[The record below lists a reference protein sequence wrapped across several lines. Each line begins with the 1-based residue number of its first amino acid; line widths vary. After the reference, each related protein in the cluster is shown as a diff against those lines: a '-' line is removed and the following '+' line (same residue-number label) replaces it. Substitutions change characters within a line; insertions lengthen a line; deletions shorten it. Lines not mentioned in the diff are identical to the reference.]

1 MGEASKKKKNILDKI
16 FVGFFSVVI
25 VVNSLAMTLLIT
37 CAALARYVFKFNFYG
52 YDEIAVLV
60 AFWMYFMGSAYGA
73 YNNSHVSADI
83 IDAYFPQGVARGILQ
98 FLRWLITCCAC
109 GFFVYYGYGYI
120 KFSFL
125 GPLGNFIAI
134 PKSMVWRIPL
144 WTSHAAIFFGLIF
157 MEIYFLRN
165 LALSAGALFRRRQA

>member
-1 MGEASKKKKNILDKI
+1 MGEVSKKNIFDKI
-16 FVGFFSVVI
+16 CVGFFSVVI
-25 VVNSLAMTLLIT
+25 VVNSLIMTLMIT

-52 YDEIAVLV
+52 YDEIVVLV
-60 AFWMYFMGSAYGA
+60 AFWMYFLGAGYGA

-83 IDAYFPQGVARGILQ
+83 VDAYFPECATRRILRV
-98 FLRWLITCCAC
+98 LRWLITCVAC
-109 GFFVYYGYGYI
+109 GLFVYYGYGYI

-125 GPLGNFIAI
+125 GPLGNFMAI

-144 WTSHAAIFFGLIF
+144 WTSQAAIFSGLIF

-165 LALSAGALFRRRQA
+165 LVLSVGALLRRRDA